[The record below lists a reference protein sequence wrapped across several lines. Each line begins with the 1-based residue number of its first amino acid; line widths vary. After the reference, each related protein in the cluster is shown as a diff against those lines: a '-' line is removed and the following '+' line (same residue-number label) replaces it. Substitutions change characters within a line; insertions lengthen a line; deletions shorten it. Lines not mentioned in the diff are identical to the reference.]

1 MSLKHWASKFIRQI
15 LTDLKQ
21 IRTQINKI
29 RVKEG
34 RIIVETNEIQR
45 VNRRDFKV
53 SNSRRLKVYTKWIN
67 SWGQTDDLA
76 RKKLREYKQLWNIY
90 SNQWDSS
97 NNKDPPNKVKSKTE
111 HIYYR
116 SFPNL
121 YKANTPMLLKLLH
134 KMEREETLPH
144 SFYEARITWIIKTR

>member
-21 IRTQINKI
+21 VRTQINKI

-34 RIIVETNEIQR
+34 RIIAETNEIQR
-45 VNRRDFKV
+45 VNRRDFKMF
-53 SNSRRLKVYTKWIN
+53 NSRRLKVYTKWIN

-90 SNQWDSS
+90 SNQ
-97 NNKDPPNKVKSKTE
+97 
-111 HIYYR
+111 
-116 SFPNL
+116 
-121 YKANTPMLLKLLH
+121 
-134 KMEREETLPH
+134 
-144 SFYEARITWIIKTR
+144 

>member
-76 RKKLREYKQLWNIY
+76 RKKLREYSQLWNIY
-90 SNQWDSS
+90 SNQ
-97 NNKDPPNKVKSKTE
+97 
-111 HIYYR
+111 
-116 SFPNL
+116 
-121 YKANTPMLLKLLH
+121 
-134 KMEREETLPH
+134 
-144 SFYEARITWIIKTR
+144 

>member
-1 MSLKHWASKFIRQI
+1 MRLKHWASKFIRQI

-90 SNQWDSS
+90 SNQ
-97 NNKDPPNKVKSKTE
+97 
-111 HIYYR
+111 
-116 SFPNL
+116 
-121 YKANTPMLLKLLH
+121 
-134 KMEREETLPH
+134 
-144 SFYEARITWIIKTR
+144 

>member
-90 SNQWDSS
+90 SNQ
-97 NNKDPPNKVKSKTE
+97 
-111 HIYYR
+111 
-116 SFPNL
+116 
-121 YKANTPMLLKLLH
+121 
-134 KMEREETLPH
+134 
-144 SFYEARITWIIKTR
+144 